1 MHPIDKAARVAGALY
16 LLAILVGPFSLID
29 IPTVLFVSGDATAT
43 AHNILTDEM
52 LFRVG
57 IVGDLLAGV
66 SILFLT
72 LALYQLL
79 KGVDRSYAVLM
90 VILGGLMVTPIF
102 FLNALNW
109 VAALLLVHGAD
120 FLAAFTQSQRYSLAM
135 LFIAT
140 QPGQRCQRGVLGPL
154 AVPIWHAGR
163 TVALPTASAGH
174 LADRGWCRLSRA
186 EPRGIA
192 VPAVRGHCIYRR
204 PAGVPRRV
212 SDHVMASDRRG
223 ANVRALAASA
233 PVAFVKKRDD
243 GSRHSASIR

>member
-16 LLAILVGPFSLID
+16 LLAILVGPFSLIY

-43 AHNILTDEM
+43 AHNILTHEM

-135 LFIAT
+135 LFIRLHSQGNVVNELFWGLWLFPFGTLVVRSRFLPRLLGIWLIVGGVGYLALSLAGLLFPQYEDIVFT
-140 QPGQRCQRGVLGPL
+140 VVQPAFLGEL
-154 AVPIWHAGR
+154 AIMLW
-163 TVALPTASAGH
+163 L
-174 LADRGWCRLSRA
+174 L
-186 EPRGIA
+186 IK
-192 VPAVRGHCIYRR
+192 
-204 PAGVPRRV
+204 
-212 SDHVMASDRRG
+212 G

-233 PVAFVKKRDD
+233 P
-243 GSRHSASIR
+243 

>member
-16 LLAILVGPFSLID
+16 LLAILVGPFSLIY

-43 AHNILTDEM
+43 AHNILTHEM
-52 LFRVG
+52 LFRLG

-79 KGVDRSYAVLM
+79 KGVDRGYAVLM
-90 VILGGLMVTPIF
+90 VILGGLMVAPIF

-120 FLAAFTQSQRYSLAM
+120 FLAAFTQAQRYALAM
-135 LFIAT
+135 LFIRLHSQGNVVNELFWGLWLFPFGTLVVRSHFLPRLLGIWLIVGGVGYLALSLT
-140 QPGQRCQRGVLGPL
+140 GLLFPQYEDIVFTVVQPAFLGEL
-154 AVPIWHAGR
+154 AIMLW
-163 TVALPTASAGH
+163 L
-174 LADRGWCRLSRA
+174 L
-186 EPRGIA
+186 IK
-192 VPAVRGHCIYRR
+192 
-204 PAGVPRRV
+204 
-212 SDHVMASDRRG
+212 G

-233 PVAFVKKRDD
+233 R
-243 GSRHSASIR
+243 

>member
-16 LLAILVGPFSLID
+16 LLAIVVGPFSLIY

-43 AHNILTDEM
+43 AHNVLTHEM
-52 LFRVG
+52 LFRLG

-79 KGVDRSYAVLM
+79 KGVDRGYAFLM

-120 FLAAFTQSQRYSLAM
+120 FLAAFTQAQRYALAM
-135 LFIAT
+135 LFIRLHSQGNVVDEMFWGLWLFPFGILVARSRFLPRLLGVWLIVGGLGYLALSLAGLLFPQYEDIVFT
-140 QPGQRCQRGVLGPL
+140 VVQPAFLG
-154 AVPIWHAGR
+154 
-163 TVALPTASAGH
+163 
-174 LADRGWCRLSRA
+174 
-186 EPRGIA
+186 EIA
-192 VPAVRGHCIYRR
+192 I
-204 PAGVPRRV
+204 
-212 SDHVMASDRRG
+212 MLWLLIKG
-223 ANVRALAASA
+223 ANVRVLTASA
-233 PVAFVKKRDD
+233 P
-243 GSRHSASIR
+243 

>member
-16 LLAILVGPFSLID
+16 LLAILVGPFSLIY

-43 AHNILTDEM
+43 AHNILTHEM
-52 LFRVG
+52 LFRLG

-66 SILFLT
+66 SILVLT

-79 KGVDRSYAVLM
+79 KGVDRGYAVLM

-120 FLAAFTQSQRYSLAM
+120 FLAAFTQAQRYALAM
-135 LFIAT
+135 LFIRLHSQGNVVNEVFWGLWLFPFGTLVVRSHFLPRLLGIWLIVGGVGYLALSLT
-140 QPGQRCQRGVLGPL
+140 GLLFPQYEDIVFTVVQPAFLGEL
-154 AVPIWHAGR
+154 AIMLW
-163 TVALPTASAGH
+163 L
-174 LADRGWCRLSRA
+174 L
-186 EPRGIA
+186 IK
-192 VPAVRGHCIYRR
+192 
-204 PAGVPRRV
+204 
-212 SDHVMASDRRG
+212 G

-233 PVAFVKKRDD
+233 R
-243 GSRHSASIR
+243 